1 MRRAATAVPRV
12 AGRGVST
19 MLIAFARILYVTKP
33 MGQGAGRTQAT
44 RGTENGDCVTAVT
57 VQRER
62 SGCFGRRSGSNG
74 GSGRL
79 AFGSEETSSLR
90 ISVPSST
97 MPGTSSAVAT

>member
-19 MLIAFARILYVTKP
+19 MLIAFARIRYVAKP
-33 MGQGAGRTQAT
+33 MGQGAGRKQAT

-57 VQRER
+57 AQRER
-62 SGCFGRRSGSNG
+62 SGFGRRSGSNG
-74 GSGRL
+74 GNGRL
-79 AFGSEETSSLR
+79 GLGSEETSSLR